1 MCNWF
6 TSTKRS
12 DFPYLWYKVHKLR
25 VAPVSIA
32 KYKGASRLLGIT
44 TTCFRT
50 SKSMSASCP
59 YHRLLCPRLPP
70 AHRLPSPQLLIC
82 LALLAMLALF
92 LSLRFSSHHAFSI
105 LYPSSP
111 FSHRELAIV
120 SLPLT
125 VPDSS
130 RPLWMLSPIYSK
142 NLHPNHIINHSCHQF
157 IHL

>member
-1 MCNWF
+1 M
-6 TSTKRS
+6 
-12 DFPYLWYKVHKLR
+12 LW
-25 VAPVSIA
+25 VAPIRIA

-105 LYPSSP
+105 LYPYSP
-111 FSHRELAIV
+111 FSQRAGH
-120 SLPLT
+120 SQSSSFT
-125 VPDSS
+125 VLDSS
-130 RPLWMLSPIYSK
+130 RLLWMLFSIYNK